1 MKQSAG
7 HNVLGGIAGEFA
19 HLNDDILFGEVW
31 AREDR
36 LPAKLRSLLTVTVLV
51 SKGLVDTSFRHH
63 LELAKRNGL
72 TRSELVE
79 ALTHVAFYAGWPN
92 AWAAFRQVLEVYGDD
107 NALDP
112 GAFGLGDVNPSGR
125 YFIGKSYVKMLTCPD
140 DGIAA
145 ANVTFSAGCRN
156 NWHIHKAG
164 GQILLCTSGLG
175 WYQEWGS
182 PARPLK
188 AGDVVVIKP
197 SVKHWHGARK
207 DSCFS
212 HIALSVP
219 AEGGG
224 TKWLEPVDEALE

>member
-79 ALTHVAFYAGWPN
+79 AQTHVAFYAGWPN
-92 AWAAFRQVLEVYGDD
+92 AWVAFRQVLEVYGDD

-112 GAFGLGDVNPSGR
+112 GAFGLWDVNPSGR

-182 PARPLK
+182 PARPIK

-212 HIALSVP
+212 HIAFSVP

-224 TKWLEPVDEALE
+224 TEWLEPVDEALE